1 MKKRQ
6 TEFCF
11 WFWF

>member
-6 TEFCF
+6 TLDNRT
-11 WFWF
+11 